1 MEPITDEPAHEDP
14 VDECQSNAQALGGS
28 TKDLSLLSDIYWVN
42 IFLLACLYV

>member
-1 MEPITDEPAHEDP
+1 MEPLTDELAHEDP
-14 VDECQSNAQALGGS
+14 VDECHAQALGGS